1 MEGKVISLIDMVN
14 QSIERKTR
22 DRWDQDAMMKL
33 VMSSPGHQARVK
45 ARREEL
51 ARTREEQRRKEEIV
65 FFARKVGAVC
75 GLCLVAIG
83 LVVIGTII

>member
-1 MEGKVISLIDMVN
+1 METKVINLIDMVN
-14 QSIERKTR
+14 QSIERKAR
-22 DRWDQDAMMKL
+22 ENWDQDAMIRM
-33 VMSSPGHQARVK
+33 VMSDPIHHARVQ

-83 LVVIGTII
+83 LVVIGTIL